1 MAAQVKDR
9 LQMLLDAGILC
20 KIFKSVENVR
30 GVCHRISGDVR
41 LFLPSPTGLI
51 LFTGKGYWIRY
62 KGREVILESG
72 ELEYHSDDDWK
83 LAIAE
88 MKGNTDESGT

>member
-1 MAAQVKDR
+1 MTAQVKDR

-41 LFLPSPTGLI
+41 LFLPSPDGLI
-51 LFTGKGYWIRY
+51 HFTGRGYWVKY
-62 KGREVILESG
+62 KDREVILESN

-88 MKGNTDESGT
+88 MKGAPDA